1 MSEPDLSK
9 RLLNMGSG
17 SREESGLG
25 SRKQNVEDYDK
36 AVSGP
41 PETPKA
47 TPAQNNPDKINKHAR
62 YGDRKGEVR
71 IPVDQMT
78 RPLGSFKKGTD
89 YVSKTGNYQLHEGEK
104 VVPKEDN
111 MADIYAH
118 VPGRTE
124 PKPAKKEIKRME
136 ITKSHNGKHIV
147 KHIHHHPSHE
157 DETHVMNDMAALHSH
172 LEDHAG
178 TPNEGEGAP
187 PEGTPQMTASQ
198 GAQPAGAPPA
208 GV

>member
-1 MSEPDLSK
+1 MPEPDLSK
-9 RLLNMGSG
+9 RLLNAGAG
-17 SREESGLG
+17 GREESGLG
-25 SRKQNVEDYDK
+25 NRKQNVEDYDK

-47 TPAQNNPDKINKHAR
+47 TPPQDNPDKINKRAKF
-62 YGDRKGEVR
+62 GDRKGEVR

-89 YVSKTGNYQLHEGEK
+89 YVPKTGNYTLHEGEK
-104 VVPKEDN
+104 VVPKKEN

-124 PKPAKKEIKRME
+124 SKPAKKEIKRME

-147 KHIHHHPSHE
+147 KHVHHHPSHE
-157 DETHVMNDMAALHSH
+157 DETHVMNDITALHQH
-172 LEDHAG
+172 MDDHAG
-178 TPNEGEGAP
+178 TPNEEAGAP
-187 PEGTPQMTASQ
+187 PAGTPQMTAS
-198 GAQPAGAPPA
+198 GAPPA
-208 GV
+208 PAAPAV